1 MNKREEEILVNL
13 YRFRFLTRGQLQNL
27 LGHKNHRCLVDWLKE
42 LLSKNYIGCLD
53 RRGKITDSYIYFLEN
68 NGRKYLKNLELN
80 KKGLN
85 KVWRNSKTSKQQQ
98 DHCLAVADAFV
109 VLDKMLKEVGEELF
123 FYTKTELI
131 GYTGLVT
138 PHADAY
144 FYIKNKKGF
153 KNYYFLDIFNAFVNK
168 WQLIKR
174 LDKYQDYYDENIWQE
189 EVKKDFPEVIL
200 VLSDV
205 SSYFFLKKYLP
216 KIIEN
221 YDFSVYIISLDMIRN
236 KGFNK
241 ETLTKIEPADD

>member
-13 YRFRFLTRGQLQNL
+13 YRFRFLTRGSLQRL
-27 LGHKNHRCLVDWLKE
+27 LKQSYHSRLVIWLKE

-85 KVWRNSKTSKQQQ
+85 KVWRNDKTSQQQ
-98 DHCLAVADAFV
+98 QNHCLAVADVFMALSNTV
-109 VLDKMLKEVGEELF
+109 EKAGKKLRF
-123 FYTKTELI
+123 FTKTELI
-131 GYTGLVT
+131 GYSGLVV
-138 PHADAY
+138 PHSDAY
-144 FYIKNKKGF
+144 FHIKENRNLQVF
-153 KNYYFLDIFNAFVNK
+153 YFLDIFNAFVNK

-174 LDKYQDYYDENIWQE
+174 LDKYQDYYDEDIWQQ

-221 YDFSVYIISLDMIRN
+221 YDFSVYIISLDMVRN

-241 ETLTKIEPADD
+241 ETLNKIEPADD